1 MTNTDRAIPPANIL
15 LATDLSSRSDRA
27 LDRAGQLA
35 SEWNAQLHV
44 VHALA
49 QNTSAVAAGLAPDD
63 CWTEPVIPRDQAERR
78 LRNDLGPLMEKL
90 QPHIHIE
97 RSNPG
102 EAILDIADKQD
113 CGLIVTGVARDESLG
128 RMLLG
133 DTVDFL
139 ARNASVPVLVVR
151 KRPSGPY
158 TRVIAATDF
167 SPASAEAVKAAGRLF
182 PDSGLTLL
190 HAYHIPFSGILMNDS
205 IRAEFQ
211 DLGEQATAEFLRS
224 QGLPADMPHI
234 VEQGAPEQVVARHA
248 DPEGSLIVVG
258 SHGASG
264 LASILLGNTARQI
277 LNRTDGDVLL
287 VPFTRRESDCDDAVA
302 RL

>member
-1 MTNTDRAIPPANIL
+1 MTNTESAAPPGNIL

-27 LDRAGQLA
+27 LDRASQLA
-35 SEWNAQLHV
+35 SEWNARLHV

-49 QNTSAVAAGLAPDD
+49 PDTSAVAAGLAPET
-63 CWTEPVIPRDQAERR
+63 CWSGPGNPREQAERR
-78 LRNDLGPLMEKL
+78 LRKDLGPLMEKL
-90 QPHIHIE
+90 HPHIHIE
-97 RSNPG
+97 RGTPG
-102 EAILDIADKQD
+102 QAILDIEKKQD
-113 CGLIVTGVARDESLG
+113 CGVIVTGVARDESLG

-139 ARNASVPVLVVR
+139 ARKANVPVLVVR

-167 SPASAEAVKAAGRLF
+167 SPASAEAVKAARGLF
-182 PDSGLTLL
+182 PGAGLTLL
-190 HAYHIPFSGILMNDS
+190 HAYHIPFSGILMNDG

-211 DLGEQATAEFLRS
+211 ELGEQATSEFLRS
-224 QGLPADMPHI
+224 QGLPEDMPHI
-234 VEQGAPEQVVARHA
+234 VEQGAPDEVVARHA
-248 DPEGSLIVVG
+248 DAQGSLIVVG

-264 LASILLGNTARQI
+264 LAGILLGSTARQI

-287 VPFTRRESDCDDAVA
+287 VPFTRRESA
-302 RL
+302 